1 MNSKIATLLSENI
14 KNKQVVAEMISHIC
28 NKNSSNI
35 SNIENHLIDLCLGTD
50 TNFVTKDMILEHID
64 KIQPLCMAYTENIE
78 SVSCIKVLQ
87 IDNIDCTAFIEFKAE
102 VTAWFKDQESADKKY
117 SWYSSRE
124 EDTEHKIKGT
134 YTTTYSR
141 YIPFKDIDITVD

>member
-1 MNSKIATLLSENI
+1 MNSKIAKLLSYNI

-35 SNIENHLIDLCLGTD
+35 NNIENHLIDLCLGTD
-50 TNFVTKDMILEHID
+50 ANFVTKDMILEHMD

-78 SVSCIKVLQ
+78 SVSCINILQ

-102 VTAWFKDQESADKKY
+102 VAAWFRNKEEADKGY

-124 EDTEHKIKGT
+124 EDDEHKIKGT
-134 YTTTYSR
+134 YSTIYTM
-141 YIPFKDIDITVD
+141 YIPFKDIDINID

>member
-28 NKNSSNI
+28 NKNTGDI

-50 TNFVTKDMILEHID
+50 TNFVTKDMILEHMD
-64 KIQPLCMAYTENIE
+64 KIQPLCMAYTKNIE
-78 SVSCIKVLQ
+78 SVSCINILQ
-87 IDNIDCTAFIEFKAE
+87 IDNIDCTVFIEFKAE
-102 VTAWFKDQESADKKY
+102 VTAWFKDQESADKKL
-117 SWYSSRE
+117 SWRSNTE
-124 EDTEHKIKGT
+124 ENEDFKVKGT
-134 YTTTYSR
+134 YTTMCGM

>member
-35 SNIENHLIDLCLGTD
+35 NNIENRVINLCLGTD
-50 TNFVTKDMILEHID
+50 ADFVTKDMILEHMD
-64 KIQPLCMAYTENIE
+64 KIQPICMAYTENIE
-78 SVSCIKVLQ
+78 SVSCINVVQ
-87 IDNIDCTAFIEFKAE
+87 IDNIDCTAFIEFKAK
-102 VTAWFKDQESADKKY
+102 VNAWFRNKEEADRGY

-124 EDTEHKIKGT
+124 EDDEHKIKGT
-134 YTTTYSR
+134 YITTYTM
-141 YIPFKDIDITVD
+141 YIPFKDIDINVD